1 MNMQWKEH
9 GSAIRINI
17 FSVSNF
23 LSTDNLK
30 KNMNMQWKEHGSAIR
45 INIFSVSNFLSTENF
60 KKILICN
67 ESNMA
72 VQLELTYSP

>member
-1 MNMQWKEH
+1 MGKITVEIEIKTFGTPLYGLSHPN
-9 GSAIRINI
+9 GSP
-17 FSVSNF
+17 
-23 LSTDNLK
+23 
-30 KNMNMQWKEHGSAIR
+30 IR

>member
-23 LSTDNLK
+23 LSTDN
-30 KNMNMQWKEHGSAIR
+30 
-45 INIFSVSNFLSTENF
+45 F
-60 KKILICN
+60 KKKYEYAMKGTWQCD
-67 ESNMA
+67 
-72 VQLELTYSP
+72 

>member
-1 MNMQWKEH
+1 
-9 GSAIRINI
+9 
-17 FSVSNF
+17 
-23 LSTDNLK
+23 
-30 KNMNMQWKEHGSAIR
+30 MNMQWKEHGSAIR

-72 VQLELTYSP
+72 VQLELTYSL